1 MNKQRFCWQR
11 VPTDSQ
17 QTCEK
22 CVKPKFCYCKVL
34 KTPKRLLLLTAKLLH
49 RHYQRSGRY
58 ICETCQSD
66 NQRKENRACYSLWRG
81 LFHHFMHHYY
91 HLRLQTL
98 LRGYY
103 LLINKKR
110 SLLCT
115 PFQRT
120 WLLAG
125 TGTCT
130 RKNVTALKK
139 EEASCSRSRAQQR
152 YLYL

>member
-34 KTPKRLLLLTAKLLH
+34 KTPKRLLLLTAKLLY

-110 SLLCT
+110 SLLYT

-139 EEASCSRSRAQQR
+139 EISPESVSVVV
-152 YLYL
+152 